1 MMVQPY
7 ESTTA
12 PVVSKA
18 VASLEQVSK
27 HYGNVQALKE
37 VNLEIQPGEIVAILG
52 PNGAGKTTA
61 VNLMLGLLKPTSG
74 QVKLFGSHPQDAQSR
89 MRTGAMLQISGV
101 PETLKVGEHLEL
113 FSSYYPQ
120 PLKLQEV
127 VRMAGLEGLEG
138 RAYGKLSG
146 GQKQRL
152 HFALAL
158 CGDPDLLFLD
168 EPTVGLDAASR
179 RTFWEQIRAFTG
191 RGKTVVLTTHYLEEA
206 DALAD
211 RIIVINEGEVIAQGT
226 PAEIKARAAGRRIR
240 CVTTL
245 SEKEVKDLPGVT
257 SVSHNGTA
265 LDLLVKEAESVVLAL
280 LQRDPGLTDLE
291 VTSVGLEAAF
301 FALTE
306 KRDDKKAK
314 EKEEVSA

>member
-1 MMVQPY
+1 MVQPY
-7 ESTTA
+7 QSTRTA
-12 PVVSKA
+12 STPHANGA

-27 HYGNVQALKE
+27 RYGNVQALKE
-37 VNLEIQPGEIVAILG
+37 VNLEIQPGEVVAILG

-61 VNLMLGLLKPTSG
+61 VNLMLGLLKPTGG
-74 QVKLFGSHPQDAQSR
+74 QVELFGNDPRSAQSR

-101 PETLKVGEHLEL
+101 PETLRVREHLEL
-113 FSSYYPQ
+113 FSSYYPN
-120 PLKLQEV
+120 PLSVQEV

-179 RTFWEQIRAFTG
+179 RSFWAQIRGFTG

-226 PAEIKARAAGRRIR
+226 PAEIKAQAAGRRIR

-245 SEKEVKDLPGVT
+245 SEQEVKDLPGVT
-257 SVSHNGTA
+257 SVSRDGTA

-280 LQRDPGLTDLE
+280 LQRDPDLTDLE

-301 FALTE
+301 FALT
-306 KRDDKKAK
+306 DKKG
-314 EKEEVSA
+314 KEEVSA

>member
-1 MMVQPY
+1 
-7 ESTTA
+7 
-12 PVVSKA
+12 
-18 VASLEQVSK
+18 
-27 HYGNVQALKE
+27 
-37 VNLEIQPGEIVAILG
+37 
-52 PNGAGKTTA
+52 
-61 VNLMLGLLKPTSG
+61 
-74 QVKLFGSHPQDAQSR
+74 

-179 RTFWEQIRAFTG
+179 RTFWEQIRAFTR

-226 PAEIKARAAGRRIR
+226 PAEIKAQAAGRRIR

-245 SEKEVKDLPGVT
+245 SEQEVKDLPGVT
-257 SVSHNGTA
+257 SVWCDGMA
-265 LDLLVKEAESVVLAL
+265 LDLLVKEAESIVLDL
-280 LQRDPGLTDLE
+280 LQRDPEWIPIAQLPSFLQ
-291 VTSVGLEAAF
+291 VTAPYLPPYHLSQLALSTLGVQSETWVHIAVLLGFTVLFLLIAAW
-301 FALTE
+301 AYR
-306 KRDDKKAK
+306 RD
-314 EKEEVSA
+314 EGQTYG